1 MSEVRKR
8 PAAYEAYLNGLTA
21 EQQGD
26 AFILERDGAGEEMN
40 DAVIARL
47 GELRDDL
54 VALSRDVHAH
64 PELGFEEHHA
74 AAAVAD
80 TVRSHGIDIEVG
92 VYGLETAF
100 RAVVGEGGPR
110 VAILAEY
117 DALPGIGHGCGHNV
131 ICGAGVGAF
140 LAAAPFVADLGGS
153 IELIGTPAEEGGSGK
168 EFIARAG
175 GFDGIDC
182 AMMVHPAGSS
192 ATAATYLGLR
202 QVEVDFYGEGA
213 HASAFAYMGRN
224 ALDAC
229 VSAYTMI
236 GQLRQHMLPTDR
248 IHGIITDGG
257 DKPNIVP
264 EHAAAMYFVRSEQL
278 DSLVELTERLDS
290 IFEGAAL
297 GTGTKAVPRWDVNPL
312 CVPVRNNMAMAA
324 RFRDARA
331 RAGDVMPLRSAVPSG
346 STDMGNVS
354 VRVPSIHPK
363 VAISPKAVPV
373 HTAEFAGYAGSES
386 GDRGVIDGAHGLA
399 MTALDFLADA
409 ELRADVAA
417 EFAAAG
423 GVVDV
428 PALDR

>member
-8 PAAYEAYLNGLTA
+8 PAAYEAYLDGLTA
-21 EQQGD
+21 DQPGDGFIFDRQGAD
-26 AFILERDGAGEEMN
+26 EGIH
-40 DAVIARL
+40 DAVVARL
-47 GELRDDL
+47 GELRGDL
-54 VALSRDVHAH
+54 VALSRDIHTH

-80 TVRSHGIDIEVG
+80 TVRRHGIDIEVG
-92 VYGLETAF
+92 VFGLETAF
-100 RAVVGEGGPR
+100 RAVVGEGEPR

-140 LAAAPFVADLGGS
+140 LAAAPFVADLGGA

-182 AMMVHPAGSS
+182 AMMAHPAGSS

-236 GQLRQHMLPTDR
+236 SQLRQHMLPTDR

-278 DSLVELTERLDS
+278 DSLVELTERIDG
-290 IFEGAAL
+290 IFEGAAV
-297 GTGTKAVPRWDVNPL
+297 GTGTKAVARWDVNPL
-312 CVPVRNNMAMAA
+312 AVPVRNNMALAA
-324 RFRDARA
+324 RFRNARA
-331 RAGDVMPLRSAVPSG
+331 RVGDVMPLRSAVPSG

-363 VAISPKAVPV
+363 VAISPKSVPV
-373 HTAEFAGYAGSES
+373 HTAQFAGYAGSES
-386 GDRGVIDGAHGLA
+386 GDQGVIDGAHGLA
-399 MTALDFLADA
+399 MTALDFLADPS
-409 ELRADVAA
+409 LRADVAA

-423 GVVDV
+423 GAVDV